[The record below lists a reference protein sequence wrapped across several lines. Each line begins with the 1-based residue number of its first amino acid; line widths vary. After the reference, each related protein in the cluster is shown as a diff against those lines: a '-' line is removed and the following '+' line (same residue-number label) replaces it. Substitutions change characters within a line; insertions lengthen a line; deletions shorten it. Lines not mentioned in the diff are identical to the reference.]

1 MESQQQSVV
10 VTGVSTGIGW
20 GAAKVLTKAGHR
32 VFGSV
37 RNDADSA
44 RLQGELGKNFT
55 PLKFDVT
62 NEQAVRAGAKVVR
75 DALGGRKLMGLV
87 NNAGISVVG
96 PLVYLPLDQ
105 FRKQLEVNLTGVVI
119 ATQAFAP
126 LLGIDETLTGNPGR
140 IVNISSVG
148 GRSATPF
155 LTPYNVSKFGLEGL
169 TEGLRRELMPFGID
183 VISVAPGAVATA
195 IWEKGEQTDMT
206 PYANTFYARQL
217 EKLKALAGEQ
227 GAKGLKPEFL
237 GEKIMH
243 ALTTPKPKT
252 RYVVTPE
259 PFLNFML
266 NNVPKRVAD
275 RLIAS
280 RLGLLPGAKP

>member
-1 MESQQQSVV
+1 MNEEQRAVV

-20 GAAKVLTKAGHR
+20 GAAKVLTQAGYR

-37 RNDADSA
+37 RNDADGD
-44 RLQGELGKNFT
+44 RLRKELGAAFT

-62 NEQAVRAGAKVVR
+62 DERAVRAGAAAVR
-75 DALGGRKLMGLV
+75 DALAGRTLMGLV
-87 NNAGISVVG
+87 NNAGISIVG
-96 PLVYLPLDQ
+96 PLVELPIDE

-126 LLGIDETLTGNPGR
+126 LLGIDGELKGPRGR

-148 GRSATPF
+148 GKNATPL

-169 TEGLRRELMPFGID
+169 SEGLRRELMLFGID
-183 VISVAPGAVATA
+183 VISIAPGAVATA
-195 IWEKGEQTDMT
+195 IWDKGVKADFT
-206 PYANTFYARQL
+206 PYANSPYARQL
-217 EKLKALAGEQ
+217 EKLKVLAGEQ
-227 GAKGLKPEFL
+227 GAKGLKPEFI
-237 GEKIMH
+237 GEKILH
-243 ALTTPKPKT
+243 ALTAAKPKT

-259 PFLNFML
+259 PLLNFVL
-266 NNVPKRVAD
+266 NTIPKRMAD

-280 RLGLLPGAKP
+280 RLGLLPGKS